1 MTAKIYQQ
9 TCVFYWGKNLAKQLL
24 SNKDPLKEPRT
35 HISHELMLNHNRI
48 FSILKQM
55 WVNPKTGAQGPDK
68 ISVYWVDKMAAVDPA
83 FFVLYAFMFLIFS
96 FLLFLVVI
104 CCKYAIF
111 ESDQTKENLRKTKE
125 NTPLLLAE
133 PSQILPDTYTV
144 YQQNWSSKKIKV
156 FVPFW
161 KRPKHWLSP

>member
-1 MTAKIYQQ
+1 
-9 TCVFYWGKNLAKQLL
+9 
-24 SNKDPLKEPRT
+24 
-35 HISHELMLNHNRI
+35 
-48 FSILKQM
+48 
-55 WVNPKTGAQGPDK
+55 
-68 ISVYWVDKMAAVDPA
+68 MAVVDPA

-144 YQQNWSSKKIKV
+144 YQQN
-156 FVPFW
+156 
-161 KRPKHWLSP
+161 